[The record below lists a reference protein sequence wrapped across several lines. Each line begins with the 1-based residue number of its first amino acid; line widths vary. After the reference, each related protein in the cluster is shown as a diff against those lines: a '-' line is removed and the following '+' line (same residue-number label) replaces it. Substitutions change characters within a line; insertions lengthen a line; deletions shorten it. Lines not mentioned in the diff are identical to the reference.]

1 MPVITLTTD
10 LGTQDHYAASLKGTL
25 MSLLPGASICDISHS
40 ISHFNLLEAA
50 FIAKSACMKFP
61 KGSVH
66 IIGVDPEGGSRQ
78 PIMIMD
84 MDGHYFVAPDNGVL
98 SLIKESASA
107 DCFVVNVDNMELSPT
122 GRAFLVQNR
131 MAPVAVALAE
141 GQSPESLGEVGNI
154 KDYRW
159 GEPSFTEN
167 SLRGVILHVDHFGNA
182 ITNIRKEPF
191 MEVKG
196 DKSFQVF
203 IRNLRLQRI
212 VGSYGDVS
220 KGEAL
225 AIFSDNGHLEI
236 AIREGSAAQLLGLKV
251 QDMLTIEFYG

>member
-1 MPVITLTTD
+1 MR
-10 LGTQDHYAASLKGTL
+10 
-25 MSLLPGASICDISHS
+25 LLPGVTICDITHE

-50 FIAKSACMKFP
+50 FVAKSACLKFP

-66 IIGVDPEGGSRQ
+66 LIGVDPEGGSRQ
-78 PIMIMD
+78 PIMIMVLAD
-84 MDGHYFVAPDNGVL
+84 HYFVAPDNGVL
-98 SLIKESASA
+98 SLIKESMEAECYVA
-107 DCFVVNVDNMELSPT
+107 NVDNIELSST

-131 MAPVAVALAE
+131 MAQIAAALASGQTPAELGTE
-141 GQSPESLGEVGNI
+141 GSI

-159 GEPSFTEN
+159 GEPSLTEN
-167 SLRGVILHVDHFGNA
+167 SLRGVILHIDHFGNA
-182 ITNIRKEPF
+182 LTNIRKEPF

-196 DKSFQVF
+196 EKSFQVF

-225 AIFSDNGHLEI
+225 AIFSDCRSRATRACCCTCL
-236 AIREGSAAQLLGLKV
+236 
-251 QDMLTIEFYG
+251 